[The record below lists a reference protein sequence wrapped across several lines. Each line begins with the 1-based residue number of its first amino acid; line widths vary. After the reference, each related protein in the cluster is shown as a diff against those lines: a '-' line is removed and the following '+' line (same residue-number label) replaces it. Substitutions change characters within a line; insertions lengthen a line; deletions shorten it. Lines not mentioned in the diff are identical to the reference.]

1 MKTFLLQVGTDLESS
16 TETKYNLDVTVT
28 WPHVHKC

>member
-1 MKTFLLQVGTDLESS
+1 MQSCLLQVGTDLECS

-28 WPHVHKC
+28 WPDVHKY